1 MKGPRLVLSSLL
13 LLFVVQ
19 SPAQQTAAPAPTRD
33 PLALQIAARSVAAMG
48 NTTPQSSTA
57 TGVITLYVG
66 GEESKGTLRILT
78 RRLRQ
83 YRIETTLATKT
94 EILTVSRA
102 RGNLKE
108 GDQTTRLFGQNAVN
122 DFCPYFPLVGIL
134 AGTPSSD
141 IAVEYLG
148 LEADGG
154 ASLHHLRLWNT
165 FASNTD
171 VAEADLGRYAV
182 TEVWIDA
189 ASLLPASLSYSI
201 YSKDA
206 PNEPIPVEITFAAY
220 KNFGGI
226 LYPTQIRQNLNGTP
240 YALIEIRDVALNT
253 GLADQA
259 FTLD

>member
-13 LLFVVQ
+13 LLFAVQ
-19 SPAQQTAAPAPTRD
+19 SGAQQTAGRD
-33 PLALQIAARSVAAMG
+33 ALGLQIATRSLAAMG

-57 TGVITLYVG
+57 AGVITLYAG
-66 GEESKGTLRILT
+66 GEESRGTLRILT
-78 RRLRQ
+78 RGLRQ
-83 YRIETTLATKT
+83 YRIETTLPTKT
-94 EILTVSRA
+94 EVLTVSRA

-134 AGTPSSD
+134 AGIPSSD

-148 LEADGG
+148 LEADGSV
-154 ASLHHLRLWNT
+154 SLHHLRLWNT

-171 VAEADLGRYAV
+171 VAEADLGRYTV

-189 ASLLPASLSYSI
+189 ASLLPARLSYSI

-226 LYPTQIRQNLNGTP
+226 LYPTQIRQDLNGTP
-240 YALIEIRDVALNT
+240 YAVIEIRDVALNT
-253 GLADQA
+253 GLTDQA
-259 FTLD
+259 FSLK